1 MATKKNNKPAKKMN
15 KHVKVAKASK
25 KIKIKAMAKSL
36 KINKNHAKTVKAKA
50 RRPVKVKLSATALL
64 KKAKMSSLKRAA
76 NAKSKKLRAL
86 KLEEQTQSDRR
97 VEEVKRVSELVG
109 NITLTKTVGTTV
121 GAGAIDVLKT
131 LVEGPKTDESIAEK
145 LSIKVNDVRRMLN
158 VMNSY
163 SIVRYDVNKDNKG
176 WLIFTWRI
184 DSEKLSEYVTGINK
198 ETVVVEAALP
208 GNCNDFFV
216 CKGCYS
222 KEKTV
227 LPFDSAFESNFSCV
241 SCGKPFA
248 LLSREETVALFKT
261 VEA

>member
-1 MATKKNNKPAKKMN
+1 MSNKKTDKNSKSAKKVM
-15 KHVKVAKASK
+15 KHVKTMHISK
-25 KIKIKAMAKSL
+25 KTHTKSVRTAPKSLKLKVKIKA
-36 KINKNHAKTVKAKA
+36 
-50 RRPVKVKLSATALL
+50 KLSAGQLL
-64 KKAKMSSLKRAA
+64 KKARDSSMKRSE
-76 NAKSKKLRAL
+76 NAKSKKLIAQ
-86 KLEEQTQSDRR
+86 KLDEQTKKDRHLD
-97 VEEVKRVSELVG
+97 EVKKIGALVENEALLSNVSNG
-109 NITLTKTVGTTV
+109 VGT
-121 GAGAIDVLKT
+121 GAVDILRT
-131 LVEGPKTDESIAEK
+131 LVEAPKTDESIAEK
-145 LSIKVNDVRRMLN
+145 LNIKVNDVRRMLN

-184 DSEKLSEYVTGINK
+184 DSEKLSEYVMTISK
-198 ETVVVEAALP
+198 ETVVVETTLP

-216 CKGCYS
+216 CKKCYT

-227 LPFDSAFESNFSCV
+227 LPFDSAFESDFSCV